1 MILGFFLKHPYIVL
15 DRKIVLGD
23 FDSSLT
29 KIRKMTN
36 DNKILTKIQ
45 KMTHWMFHANQIRI
59 LFEN

>member
-1 MILGFFLKHPYIVL
+1 MILGFFLKHPYLVL

-36 DNKILTKIQ
+36 DN
-45 KMTHWMFHANQIRI
+45 FN
-59 LFEN
+59 